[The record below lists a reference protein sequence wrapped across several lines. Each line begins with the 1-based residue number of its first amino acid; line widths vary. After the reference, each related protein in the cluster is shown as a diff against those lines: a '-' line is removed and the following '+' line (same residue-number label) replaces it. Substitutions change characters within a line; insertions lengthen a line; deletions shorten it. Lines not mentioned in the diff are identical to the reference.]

1 MLKAEV
7 VDRVASQTG
16 LTKKAAGEAVD
27 SVLDV
32 VTSALKRG
40 DDVLLTGF
48 GKFEVRVRSQREG
61 RNPQTGAKINIPA
74 SKTPAFRAGK
84 ALKVAVK

>member
-27 SVLDV
+27 SFVDV

-74 SKTPAFRAGK
+74 SKTPEFRAGK

>member
-27 SVLDV
+27 SFVDV

>member
-1 MLKAEV
+1 MLKSEV

-27 SVLDV
+27 SFVDV